1 MAAQLALRIPE
12 AHTVTLGD
20 EVNRLIEVGALETGA
35 LPHALQSGRITM
47 GHFAEWRGRPLSV
60 SERRR
65 VEAYFRAVLR
75 RRIVRGTDAI
85 AGDARRR
92 LVTRT
97 IELDLVQAGWDPP
110 RARLQAYEATGHTSG
125 A

>member
-1 MAAQLALRIPE
+1 MAAQLALHIPE
-12 AHTVTLGD
+12 AHLVTLGD
-20 EVNRLIEVGALETGA
+20 EINRLIEAGAVETGA
-35 LPHALQSGRITM
+35 LHHAQESGRITA
-47 GHFAEWRGRPLSV
+47 GHFVEWRGLPLSAN
-60 SERRR
+60 ERRR

-97 IELDLVQAGWDPP
+97 IERDLVEAGWDLS
-110 RARLQAYEATGHTSG
+110 RARLQAYEATGLTAG

>member
-1 MAAQLALRIPE
+1 MAAQLALHIPE
-12 AHTVTLGD
+12 SRIVTLSD
-20 EVNRLIEVGALETGA
+20 EVRRLVEAGALKTGA
-35 LPHALQSGRITM
+35 PAHAQESGRITAR
-47 GHFAEWRGRPLSV
+47 HFADWSGRPLSA

-65 VEAYFRAVLR
+65 VQAYFGAVLR

-97 IELDLVQAGWDPP
+97 IERDLVEAGWDPS
-110 RARLQAYEATGHTSG
+110 RARLQAHEATGVAG
-125 A
+125 RA